1 MKPFAST
8 SSASY
13 LPRRAALG
21 GIAALAA
28 TPFVPL
34 CAQPASGPLL
44 YASQAPT
51 LAAAVERWARSG
63 GTLVIDG
70 DFTLLG
76 PITMVAV
83 AGLSYRLTTDGP
95 RTIAYAGGRYHWALC
110 LYSAGDTPF
119 VIDGALTI
127 DGRDLVCMPLFVRF
141 EEVAGQHRRN
151 FRVSGLTCRN
161 ARMIRGRSPIDG
173 SLTNAYGAS
182 GMLFS
187 GGFDHLVLQ
196 HVTVANVTRAAG
208 AGAPGTKGCLG
219 IGATANL
226 LGTQSARHVT
236 IEDFS
241 VTNID
246 SDDPAGSPARSEMD
260 GVLVFQSAERDGT
273 RPIIRRGMIR
283 NAAGRGVKV
292 FAPGGGGVTQSLRI
306 YRSVP
311 GAPSIGAIDIA
322 HQHGDGLIEDIEVT
336 YAGAAH
342 ANKTT
347 VIGMSSG
354 TRRDPGFPFG
364 LGEVRNLRI
373 NDTTGVAKRALLGV
387 QYNVAG
393 DPAPRRYV
401 LSDVIDSGTVYY
413 VVLPGALGTGAPAR
427 IELTKVETN
436 VIKGLLAS
444 EDRASQM
451 TVVARQVRLTR
462 GRPVPAKVFYD
473 DRPASAGWRLRID
486 ADASVIGL
494 DPAL

>member
-1 MKPFAST
+1 MKPFSSTFST
-8 SSASY
+8 SF

-28 TPFVPL
+28 APFVPL
-34 CAQPASGPLL
+34 WAQPVSGPML

-51 LAAAVERWARSG
+51 LAAAVERWAQVG
-63 GTLVIDG
+63 GTLVIDR
-70 DFTLLG
+70 DFTLSD

-83 AGLSYRLTTDGP
+83 PGKSYRLTTDGP

-119 VIDGALTI
+119 AIDGELTI

-141 EEVAGQHRRN
+141 EYVAGSRRRD
-151 FRVSGLTCRN
+151 FRVRGLTCRN
-161 ARMIRGRSPIDG
+161 ARMTRGRSPVDG
-173 SLTNAYGAS
+173 SPTNAYGAS
-182 GMLFS
+182 GMLFA
-187 GGFDHLVLQ
+187 GGFDHLVLRQ
-196 HVTVANVTRAAG
+196 VTVANVTRSAG
-208 AGAPGTKGCLG
+208 AGAAGTKGCLG

-241 VTNID
+241 VSNVD
-246 SDDPAGSPARSEMD
+246 SDDPAGAPARGEMD

-273 RPIIRRGMIR
+273 RPIIRRGTIR
-283 NAAGRGVKV
+283 NAAGRAVKV

-311 GAPSIGAIDIA
+311 GNSSIGAVDIA
-322 HQHGDGLIEDIEVT
+322 HQHGDGLIEDIEIT
-336 YAGAAH
+336 YVGAAH

-354 TRRDPGFPFG
+354 TRRDPGFPFAA
-364 LGEVRNLRI
+364 GEVRNMRI
-373 NDTTGVAKRALLGV
+373 TDTTGVAKQALLGV
-387 QYNVAG
+387 QYNVTG

-401 LSDVIDSGTVYY
+401 LSDVSDSGSVDYLI
-413 VVLPGALGTGAPAR
+413 LPGALGTGAPAR
-427 IELTKVETN
+427 IELASVDVN
-436 VIKGLLAS
+436 VTKGLLAS
-444 EDRASQM
+444 EDRAPQM
-451 TVVARQVRLTR
+451 TVVARRMRLAR

-473 DRPASAGWRLRID
+473 NRAASPGWRLRID
-486 ADASVIGL
+486 ADATVQGL
-494 DPAL
+494 DRVL